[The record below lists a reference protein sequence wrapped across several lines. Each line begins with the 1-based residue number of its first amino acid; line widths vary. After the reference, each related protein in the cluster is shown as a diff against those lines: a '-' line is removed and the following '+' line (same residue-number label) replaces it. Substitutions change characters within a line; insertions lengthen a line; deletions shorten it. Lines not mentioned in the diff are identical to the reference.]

1 MQRQIVRIL
10 DSKFLTHDVRY
21 FRVEK
26 PVGFSFIPGQAIDIS
41 INRPGWTERKN
52 PFSMTS
58 IPGDYYIEFII
69 KTYPSR
75 KGFTDELLSLDKN
88 DELILND
95 VFGTINW
102 QGKGT
107 FIAGGA
113 GITPFIS
120 IFRDLQSKN
129 EIQGNL
135 LIYGNKTSA
144 DIILKKELN
153 ILLGDNFI
161 NILSQEKEQGYE
173 FGMITEDFLEEHVPD
188 LRKKFYLCGPPPMI
202 RLVLKA
208 LYNLG
213 VPESS
218 IIKEEF

>member
-1 MQRQIVRIL
+1 MPGQIVKIL
-10 DSKFLTHDVRY
+10 DKKLLTHDVIF

-26 PVGFSFIPGQAIDIS
+26 PAGFFFNPGQAIDIS
-41 INRPGWTERKN
+41 INKPGWAEKKN

-58 IPGDYYIEFII
+58 LPRDNYVEFII

-88 DELILND
+88 DELILHD
-95 VFGTINW
+95 VFGTINY

-120 IFRDLQSKN
+120 IFRELQSKN
-129 EIQGNL
+129 EIQGNM
-135 LIYGNKTSA
+135 LIFGNKTSA
-144 DIILKKELN
+144 DIILKKELD
-153 ILLGDNFI
+153 ILFGDKFI
-161 NILSQEKEQGYE
+161 NILSHEKQQGYE
-173 FGMITEDFLEEHVPD
+173 FGMITEDFLEEHIPD

-202 RLVLKA
+202 KLVLKA

>member
-1 MQRQIVRIL
+1 MNKNIVKIL
-10 DSKFLTHDVRY
+10 DTKFLTHDVRY

-26 PVGFSFIPGQAIDIS
+26 PGGFSFVPGQAIDIS
-41 INRPGWTERKN
+41 INKPGWVENKK

-58 IPGDYYIEFII
+58 LPGDQYVEFII
-69 KTYPSR
+69 KTYPNR
-75 KGFTDELLSLDKN
+75 KGFTDELLRLDKN

-95 VFGTINW
+95 VFGTINY

-129 EIQGNL
+129 EIAGNM
-135 LIYGNKTSA
+135 LIFGNRTSA
-144 DIILKKELN
+144 DIILKEELE
-153 ILLGDNFI
+153 ILFGENFI
-161 NILSQEKEQGYE
+161 NILSHEKIQGYE
-173 FGMITEDFLEEHVPD
+173 SGMINEEFIKEHITD
-188 LRKKFYLCGPPPMI
+188 IRKKFYVCGPPPMMRI
-202 RLVLKA
+202 VLKG